1 MQEDGKVAGNGER
14 KEERIRKEELK
25 RWREEM
31 EDVMKGWKE
40 EIKLVVEGVREGIK
54 ERGI

>member
-54 ERGI
+54 EQGI